1 MTMHDYC
8 NIGSTVTDDNKPII
22 MICAS
27 SINITLVDGEL
38 QWNLTTED
46 AFKLSDQL
54 INRAV
59 AATKMAAEEERA
71 TSDQ

>member
-1 MTMHDYC
+1 MSNHEYC

-22 MICAS
+22 MVLAS
-27 SINITLVDGEL
+27 SMNIIMENSEL
-38 QWNLTTED
+38 QWNMTAED

-59 AATKMAAEEERA
+59 AATKMAAEEQRHA
-71 TSDQ
+71 NAL

>member
-1 MTMHDYC
+1 MSNHEYC
-8 NIGSTVTDDNKPII
+8 NIGATTTYEGKGMI

-27 SINITLVDGEL
+27 SINITMEDGEL
-38 QWNLTTED
+38 QWNMTAED

-59 AATKMAAEEERA
+59 AATTMAAEEERA

>member
-1 MTMHDYC
+1 MSNDKYC
-8 NIGSTVTDDNKPII
+8 NIGATTTDDGQPII

-27 SINITLVDGEL
+27 SINITMEDGEL
-38 QWNLTTED
+38 QWTMTTED

-59 AATKMAAEEERA
+59 AATTMAAEEQGHTDA
-71 TSDQ
+71 L

>member
-1 MTMHDYC
+1 MSNDDYC
-8 NIGSTVTDDNKPII
+8 NIGATTTDDGQPII

-27 SINITLVDGEL
+27 SINITMEDGEL
-38 QWNLTTED
+38 QWTMTTED

-59 AATKMAAEEERA
+59 AATTMAAEEQGHTDA
-71 TSDQ
+71 L

>member
-1 MTMHDYC
+1 MTNQEYC
-8 NIGSTVTDDNKPII
+8 NIGATTTDDGRAII

-27 SINITLVDGEL
+27 SINITMEDGEL
-38 QWNLTTED
+38 QWTMTTED

-59 AATKMAAEEERA
+59 AATKMAAEERA
-71 TSDQ
+71 KDDK

>member
-1 MTMHDYC
+1 MTNHEYC
-8 NIGSTVTDDNKPII
+8 NIGSTVTDDGQAII

-27 SINITLVDGEL
+27 NINITMEDGEL
-38 QWNLTTED
+38 QWTMTTQD

-59 AATKMAAEEERA
+59 AATTMAAEEERA

>member
-1 MTMHDYC
+1 M
-8 NIGSTVTDDNKPII
+8 I

-27 SINITLVDGEL
+27 SINITIEDGEL
-38 QWNLTTED
+38 QWNMTAEN

-59 AATKMAAEEERA
+59 AATTMAAEEERA

>member
-1 MTMHDYC
+1 MTNQEYC

-22 MICAS
+22 MVCAS
-27 SINITLVDGEL
+27 SINISMEDGEL
-38 QWNLTTED
+38 QWTMTTED

-59 AATKMAAEEERA
+59 AATTMAAEEQGH
-71 TSDQ
+71 SDAL

>member
-1 MTMHDYC
+1 MSNDEYC
-8 NIGSTVTDDNKPII
+8 NIGATTTDDGQAII

-27 SINITLVDGEL
+27 SINITMEDGEL
-38 QWNLTTED
+38 QWTMTTED

-59 AATKMAAEEERA
+59 AATKMAAKEQEHTDA
-71 TSDQ
+71 L

>member
-1 MTMHDYC
+1 MTNQEYC

-22 MICAS
+22 MVCAS
-27 SINITLVDGEL
+27 SINITMEDGEL
-38 QWNLTTED
+38 QWNMTTED

-59 AATKMAAEEERA
+59 AATTMAAEEQGHTDA
-71 TSDQ
+71 V

>member
-1 MTMHDYC
+1 M
-8 NIGSTVTDDNKPII
+8 I

-27 SINITLVDGEL
+27 SVNITMEDGEL
-38 QWNLTTED
+38 QWNMTAED

-59 AATKMAAEEERA
+59 QAMKMAAEERA
-71 TSDQ
+71 EDDK

>member
-1 MTMHDYC
+1 MNEYC

-38 QWNLTTED
+38 QWNLTAED
-46 AFKLSDQL
+46 AFKLSVHL

-59 AATKMAAEEERA
+59 AATTMAAEEERV

>member
-1 MTMHDYC
+1 MSNQEYC

-22 MICAS
+22 MVCAS
-27 SINITLVDGEL
+27 SINITMEDGEL
-38 QWNLTTED
+38 QWTMTTED